1 MEIRIIVDEINYSDV
16 VAKCLPLVR
25 DKLKGKEGTLP
36 KVVSR
41 LANLPPSMAA
51 AMLEAL
57 PQETKDE
64 IAALLINKNKDRLI
78 AKAEEYA
85 AKNDITL
92 KISDLIVDNEKD
104 CNG

>member
-16 VAKCLPLVR
+16 VTKCLPLVR
-25 DKLKGKEGTLP
+25 DKLKDKDGTLP
-36 KVVSR
+36 KVISG

-64 IAALLINKNKDRLI
+64 VAALLINKNKERLI

-85 AKNDITL
+85 AKNDIAL
-92 KISDLIVDNEKD
+92 KISDLIIENK
-104 CNG
+104 